1 MRMICAGLV
10 VSIAASAA
18 QPASAEILYPWC
30 KQEAE
35 GAGYCGYSS
44 EAQCMQQAGRAFC
57 IQNPRYQG
65 PTNPSPAAAGGAP
78 GKRRSR

>member
-1 MRMICAGLV
+1 MRMVFAGLV
-10 VSIAASAA
+10 VAIAAAGA

-30 KQEAE
+30 KLDTE
-35 GAGYCGYSS
+35 GANYCGYSS
-44 EAQCMQQAGRAFC
+44 ETQCMQQVGRAFC

-65 PTNPSPAAAGGAP
+65 PANPSPSATPGTP